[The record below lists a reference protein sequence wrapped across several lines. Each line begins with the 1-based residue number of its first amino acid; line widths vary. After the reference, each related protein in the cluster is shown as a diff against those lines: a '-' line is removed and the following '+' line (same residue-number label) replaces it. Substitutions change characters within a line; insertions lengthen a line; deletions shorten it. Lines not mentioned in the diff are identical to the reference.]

1 MRTRIVFALIAGLAL
16 GTVPR
21 AAAAQSDLMERL
33 SIHSSLNTG
42 YGKSDNLQFFG
53 IDKDGTAE
61 YRALTLQFS
70 YQIDDND
77 RVVTQFLHRYNGNSP
92 INDVTPSF
100 FPVWAFYEHTF
111 DNQTKVKVG
120 RAPLPRGLFNEVRFI
135 GTLLP
140 FYRVGRTVYGET
152 LEQLDGI
159 AVSKPFDLGSWRLE
173 TSAFGGGY
181 DLKALLPDA
190 NGAFV
195 LDNRVENSVGGQVFV
210 NTPIDGVRV
219 GGFFA
224 RQQVTPYYTRPEASR
239 QEARYNYVLSA
250 EGVFDR
256 AFFRG
261 EYTQFEGVDS
271 GEQLYNGWYTQA
283 GVKPIAPLTI
293 AAEYQEATVQVDLPN
308 PIPTIYLPMTKE
320 LTLGVSWQTNPNI
333 VFKFEA
339 HRVTGYDFDSG
350 VPTIIPPVGPPFIAG
365 IAPASKSHY
374 LLASIAVAF

>member
-1 MRTRIVFALIAGLAL
+1 MRNRILFLLAL
-16 GTVPR
+16 AVVGIPPQQ
-21 AAAAQSDLMERL
+21 AHAQTDLLERL

-92 INDVTPSF
+92 INAVTPSF

-111 DNQTKVKVG
+111 GDRTKVKVG

-159 AVSKPFDLGSWRLE
+159 AVSRPFDVGSWRLE

-210 NTPIDGVRV
+210 DTPIDGVRF
-219 GGFFA
+219 GGFFT
-224 RQQVTPYYTRPEASR
+224 RQHVTPNYTVVDSLR
-239 QEARYNYVLSA
+239 QAPRYNYVLSA
-250 EGVFDR
+250 EGVFSR
-256 AFFRG
+256 GFVRG
-261 EYTQFEGVDS
+261 EYTQFENADN
-271 GEQLYNGWYTQA
+271 GEQQYSGWYAQA
-283 GVKPIAPLTI
+283 GVKPVSAMTI
-293 AAEYQEATVQVDLPN
+293 AAEYQEATVQVDLPA
-308 PIPTIYLPMTKE
+308 PVPTVYLPMTKE

-350 VPTIIPPVGPPFIAG
+350 VPTIIPPVAPPFIAG

-374 LLASIAVAF
+374 LLASVAVAF